1 MNFIFPSF
9 PDMTHTFERLTDMIQ
24 KINNTALINLDAKI
38 TAIHYLASLLFMY
51 LQTIEIMSH
60 LIRKSHKNITM
71 EECFLLC
78 IHAHFITI
86 AFENN
91 KLYAQIYTRVN

>member
-1 MNFIFPSF
+1 MVSSKNQKKLYFSF
-9 PDMTHTFERLTDMIQ
+9 SSRHGSNVST
-24 KINNTALINLDAKI
+24 INNTALINLEAKI
-38 TAIHYLASLLFMY
+38 TAIHYLASFLFMY

-60 LIRKSHKNITM
+60 FIRKSLKNITM

-78 IHAHFITI
+78 IHAHWITI

-91 KLYAQIYTRVN
+91 KLYAQIYT